1 MGEDRSDIASPDGG
15 ADKMIKP
22 SQDNSQ
28 NEVERSS
35 DSDTSTSCFSV
46 LQKSRSRS
54 KSKERKLKKDK
65 LKKKTKSIDS
75 DSGKENKSKK
85 ISSDKSYEGP
95 ELLPKSNSG
104 TLKTP
109 PKVDRSSKPNIPP
122 KSPTSVD
129 ETDGYEPVENGA
141 KTHIT
146 TAYIQELPYAD
157 SNEPKPSFKDRFP
170 RFHRDPSR
178 GSGKRDSSRGS
189 GYEPVGWEND
199 NLKRSKMSDSKDEM
213 GSKHY
218 EDLDQDFKTSADQNK
233 VASSA
238 PYDKI
243 IPNGNEGNNEE
254 KELERENSNLQNGE
268 TIPGESIRTS
278 TESPRPH
285 AKYQDDELRQPLENE
300 EITKNEDKE
309 KRQLHLEQKEK
320 EDQDKR
326 EVKAIEEQEAKKK
339 KIKGQLDKERAEEK
353 ERKLQEKLEKERNE
367 REQKEKK
374 RKEKEAKENEQRM
387 LKEKKEAEDRE
398 AKERKARE
406 KKEKE
411 NKLKEEKERN
421 RLLKAQKEKEEQT
434 RKEASRKTKEVTDI
448 NDAMPKDGGK
458 PHDVIGIQNY
468 DSNEA
473 PSMIAKERQFDES
486 HNADHNARASP
497 KFATKPDC
505 IPVETS
511 DSNIDSHRLVEESR
525 HPNPFESE
533 DNKIVENGHENKDN
547 GPKNAIENED
557 TSIQFDEKSRTT
569 PYETDKTHFLTADN
583 TLVSNEDTYD
593 GRGSELK
600 LHPTDHTLDSV
611 SFSSL
616 PSDSQILEGHSK
628 SNLLDDHALQVDI
641 EECDE

>member
-213 GSKHY
+213 DSKHY

-243 IPNGNEGNNEE
+243 IPNGNQGNSEE
-254 KELERENSNLQNGE
+254 NELERENSNLQNGK

-285 AKYQDDELRQPLENE
+285 AEYQDDELRQPLENE

-326 EVKAIEEQEAKKK
+326 ELKAIEEQEAKKK
-339 KIKGQLDKERAEEK
+339 EMREQSDKERAELEEKDRKRLAKEQKEKDEKLKKEQRKAKEIEEK

-387 LKEKKEAEDRE
+387 LKEKKE
-398 AKERKARE
+398 
-406 KKEKE
+406 
-411 NKLKEEKERN
+411 RN
-421 RLLKAQKEKEEQT
+421 RLLKEQKEKEEQT

-458 PHDVIGIQNY
+458 PHEVIGIQNY

-486 HNADHNARASP
+486 LNADHNARASP

-511 DSNIDSHRLVEESR
+511 DSYIDSHRLVEESR
-525 HPNPFESE
+525 PPNPFESE

-547 GPKNAIENED
+547 GPKNAKNED
-557 TSIQFDEKSRTT
+557 TSIQF
-569 PYETDKTHFLTADN
+569 
-583 TLVSNEDTYD
+583 
-593 GRGSELK
+593 
-600 LHPTDHTLDSV
+600 
-611 SFSSL
+611 
-616 PSDSQILEGHSK
+616 
-628 SNLLDDHALQVDI
+628 
-641 EECDE
+641 

>member
-1 MGEDRSDIASPDGG
+1 MGTEDRSVIASPDGG
-15 ADKMIKP
+15 VDKMIKP

-75 DSGKENKSKK
+75 DSGKENRSKK

-109 PKVDRSSKPNIPP
+109 PKVDRSSKPNTPP
-122 KSPTSVD
+122 KSPTPLD

-141 KTHIT
+141 KSHIT
-146 TAYIQELPYAD
+146 TANIQELPYAD

-199 NLKRSKMSDSKDEM
+199 NLKRSKMSDKDEI

-218 EDLDQDFKTSADQNK
+218 EDLDQDFKSSADQNK

-243 IPNGNEGNNEE
+243 IPNGNQGNNEE

-278 TESPRPH
+278 RESPRPH
-285 AKYQDDELRQPLENE
+285 AEYQDDELRQPLEKE

-320 EDQDKR
+320 EEQDKR
-326 EVKAIEEQEAKKK
+326 TE
-339 KIKGQLDKERAEEK
+339 GNR
-353 ERKLQEKLEKERNE
+353 RTGG
-367 REQKEKK
+367 
-374 RKEKEAKENEQRM
+374 KEKEDEGAVRQR
-387 LKEKKEAEDRE
+387 
-398 AKERKARE
+398 
-406 KKEKE
+406 
-411 NKLKEEKERN
+411 
-421 RLLKAQKEKEEQT
+421 
-434 RKEASRKTKEVTDI
+434 
-448 NDAMPKDGGK
+448 
-458 PHDVIGIQNY
+458 
-468 DSNEA
+468 
-473 PSMIAKERQFDES
+473 
-486 HNADHNARASP
+486 
-497 KFATKPDC
+497 
-505 IPVETS
+505 TS
-511 DSNIDSHRLVEESR
+511 
-525 HPNPFESE
+525 
-533 DNKIVENGHENKDN
+533 
-547 GPKNAIENED
+547 
-557 TSIQFDEKSRTT
+557 
-569 PYETDKTHFLTADN
+569 
-583 TLVSNEDTYD
+583 
-593 GRGSELK
+593 
-600 LHPTDHTLDSV
+600 
-611 SFSSL
+611 
-616 PSDSQILEGHSK
+616 
-628 SNLLDDHALQVDI
+628 
-641 EECDE
+641 

>member
-1 MGEDRSDIASPDGG
+1 
-15 ADKMIKP
+15 
-22 SQDNSQ
+22 
-28 NEVERSS
+28 
-35 DSDTSTSCFSV
+35 V

-109 PKVDRSSKPNIPP
+109 PKVDRSSKPNTPP
-122 KSPTSVD
+122 KSPTSLD

-146 TAYIQELPYAD
+146 TANIQELPYAD

-218 EDLDQDFKTSADQNK
+218 EDLDQDFKTSADQSK

-243 IPNGNEGNNEE
+243 IPNGNQGNNEE

-268 TIPGESIRTS
+268 TIPCESIRTS

-285 AKYQDDELRQPLENE
+285 AEYQDDELRQPLENE

-320 EDQDKR
+320 EEQDKR
-326 EVKAIEEQEAKKK
+326 EQKAIEEQEAKKK
-339 KIKGQLDKERAEEK
+339 KMKEQLDKERAELEEKDKKRLAKEQKEKDEKLKKEQRKAKEIEEK

-411 NKLKEEKERN
+411 NKLS
-421 RLLKAQKEKEEQT
+421 KEKEDEG
-434 RKEASRKTKEVTDI
+434 AV
-448 NDAMPKDGGK
+448 
-458 PHDVIGIQNY
+458 
-468 DSNEA
+468 
-473 PSMIAKERQFDES
+473 RQ
-486 HNADHNARASP
+486 R
-497 KFATKPDC
+497 
-505 IPVETS
+505 TS
-511 DSNIDSHRLVEESR
+511 
-525 HPNPFESE
+525 
-533 DNKIVENGHENKDN
+533 
-547 GPKNAIENED
+547 
-557 TSIQFDEKSRTT
+557 
-569 PYETDKTHFLTADN
+569 
-583 TLVSNEDTYD
+583 
-593 GRGSELK
+593 
-600 LHPTDHTLDSV
+600 
-611 SFSSL
+611 
-616 PSDSQILEGHSK
+616 
-628 SNLLDDHALQVDI
+628 
-641 EECDE
+641 